1 MPKEFYIP
9 DLYQSE
15 IIKTVK
21 NSRQILDP
29 RKKDREPSLL
39 DLGPVRFLIPRHF
52 GFCYGVENAIDIAY
66 RTVEEHPDK
75 TIYLLSEMI
84 HNPTVNKDLQSRGV
98 EFLFETDGTERIPI
112 SSLSPDDI
120 VIVPAFGTTLEI
132 QKQLE
137 EQGINPYQYD
147 TTCPFVVKVWK
158 RGKQLGKRGYSLV
171 IHGKHKHEETRAT
184 FSHSSEQAP
193 SVVVLNPEEARILAD
208 ILLEKRPK
216 EDFHAYFGMKCTEG
230 FDPLADMK
238 QFGVI
243 NQTTMLATETQE
255 IMDIL
260 KRAVIEKYG
269 EAEAEM
275 HFADTSDT
283 LCYATHENQAATYA
297 LMKERADMAL
307 VVGGYNSSNTTHLVE
322 LLEEQFPTY
331 HIRDAS
337 EIKSPHEIHH
347 FNQWKK
353 EVEKTRG
360 WMPKAAEPVTI
371 ALTSGASCPDTL
383 VDEVLL
389 KVASYFEGCRPVEE
403 ALEPFTATE

>member
-1 MPKEFYIP
+1 MPKEFFIP

-29 RKKDREPSLL
+29 RKKDRKPSVL

-66 RTVEEHPDK
+66 RTIEEHPDK

-84 HNPTVNKDLQSRGV
+84 HNPTVNKDLQARGV
-98 EFLFETDGTERIPI
+98 AFLFETDGTERIPL
-112 SSLSPDDI
+112 SSLSPEDI

-137 EQGINPYQYD
+137 EQGVKPYQYD

-184 FSHSSEQAP
+184 FSHSAEQAP
-193 SVVVLNPEEARILAD
+193 SVVVLNPGEARILAD
-208 ILLEKRPK
+208 LLLEKRPK
-216 EDFHAYFGMKCTEG
+216 EDFETHFGMKCTDG
-230 FDPLADMK
+230 FDPLVDMK
-238 QFGVI
+238 RFGVI

-260 KRAVIEKYG
+260 KHAVVEKYG
-269 EAEAEM
+269 ETEVEM

-283 LCYATHENQAATYA
+283 LCYATHENQSATYA
-297 LMKERADMAL
+297 LMDERADIAL
-307 VVGGYNSSNTTHLVE
+307 VVGGYNSSNTMHLVE
-322 LLEEQFPTY
+322 LLEERFPTY

-353 EVEKTRG
+353 EVEKTRS

-389 KVASYFEGCRPVEE
+389 KVASYFEGCRPIEE